1 MTQPTDSGDPLV
13 VPRTF
18 SPEADLLAGRIILV
32 TGAASGIGRG
42 IAEACAAAGAT
53 VVLLDKDLQRL
64 EAVYDAI
71 EAAGHPQP
79 VLHPLNLEGAGP
91 AEYLELASALDRDFG
106 GLDGIVHNAAM
117 LGELS
122 PMDQYDPELW
132 ARTLHV
138 NVNAPFLLNQATLAL
153 LRRSGRGRVLFVA
166 DQVGRQG
173 APFWGAYAVS
183 KHAQEGMMATLAA
196 ELGTNSPVRTMSI
209 DPGVVATTLRGQ
221 AYPGEDS
228 TGLAQPAEVAPRL
241 LYPLGPAGDDLQGA
255 RLRLE

>member
-1 MTQPTDSGDPLV
+1 MTQPTDPGNPL

-18 SPEADLLAGRIILV
+18 TPESDLLGGRIILV
-32 TGAASGIGRG
+32 TGAARGLGRG
-42 IAEACAAAGAT
+42 VAEACAAAGAT

-71 EAAGHPQP
+71 EGAGHPQP

-91 AEYLELASALDRDFG
+91 AEYLELASALERDFG

-153 LRRSGRGRVLFVA
+153 LRRSDRGRVLFVG
-166 DQVGRQG
+166 DRVGREG
-173 APFWGAYAVS
+173 TAFWGAYAVS
-183 KHAQEGMMATLAA
+183 KHAQEGMMTTLAA
-196 ELGTNSPVRTMSI
+196 ELGTTSSVRTMSI
-209 DPGVVATTLRGQ
+209 DPGVVATALRGQ

-228 TGLAQPAEVAPRL
+228 AALAQPVDVAPRL
-241 LYPLGPAGDDLQGA
+241 LYPLGPAGDGLQGA